1 MDNILQQIHL
11 GTLAERFKEEKIEVE
26 TVLSATDNE
35 LIPIGVDT
43 ISDRVCLC
51 ELCRKKFEENA
62 NTDSSSTSGASG
74 ESMSSRIRTEHA
86 LLFNS
91 STAGG
96 SNSGCLLRAAIGNRQ
111 RKYAATG
118 EKKNMDCT
126 VHVLS

>member
-1 MDNILQQIHL
+1 MGNILQQIHL

-26 TVLSATDNE
+26 TVLSATDNK
-35 LIPIGVDT
+35 LIRVGVDT
-43 ISDRVCLC
+43 IGDRAHLR

-62 NTDSSSTSGASG
+62 NTDSSSTPRTSG

-96 SNSGCLLRAAIGNRQ
+96 SNSGRISRATIGNRR
-111 RKYAATG
+111 RKNAANG
-118 EKKNMDCT
+118 KKEHGLHSSCA
-126 VHVLS
+126 